1 MSHPPNNLDD
11 DEVFENALEE
21 CLVAIAVRVGNY
33 ISSRSLRQPVRTSA
47 LSGATYVHELMHS
60 RVRCYE
66 NLWMKPNLFRRLCD
80 ELKGFGLEDQ
90 RISVEEGVM
99 MFLYTIGHNERVRVV
114 AERYQHST
122 EIVHHWFKSVLAA
135 IIRLGTQIIKPRYPR
150 TMQPE
155 IQDEFYVVDAGY
167 PNISGFL
174 APYRGERYHRSD
186 YRSRAPSTKRE
197 LFNQRHSSMP
207 NYKLARQSNI
217 VLACCA
223 VHNFIIRHQQY
234 DDLFEE
240 WANNEVNNDEDE
252 EQGSS
257 SAQDGVG
264 ESSDQN
270 VMHAIREEIANQI
283 WANRR

>member
-47 LSGATYVHELMHS
+47 LSGATYVQELMHS

-66 NLWMKPNLFRRLCD
+66 NLRMEPNLFRRLCD

-90 RISVEEGVM
+90 RISVEEGVA

-122 EIVHHWFKSVLAA
+122 ETVHHWFKSVLAA

-150 TMQPE
+150 TVQPE
-155 IQDEFYVVDAGY
+155 IQGHPTWY
-167 PNISGFL
+167 PYFKIEENK
-174 APYRGERYHRSD
+174 H
-186 YRSRAPSTKRE
+186 K
-197 LFNQRHSSMP
+197 
-207 NYKLARQSNI
+207 NYN
-217 VLACCA
+217 
-223 VHNFIIRHQQY
+223 
-234 DDLFEE
+234 
-240 WANNEVNNDEDE
+240 
-252 EQGSS
+252 
-257 SAQDGVG
+257 
-264 ESSDQN
+264 
-270 VMHAIREEIANQI
+270 
-283 WANRR
+283 